1 MTTMNINTKA
11 RTMLEKI
18 HAVVEMGVAEEMIN
32 HPMMTG
38 MPQNIPGNYRGL
50 AKVTKVRDE
59 QAKGWLGV
67 DMPFYLDMES
77 GETNLL
83 TPAGQMATVQDISRW
98 FDLETWEPHP

>member
-1 MTTMNINTKA
+1 MTMTISTKA
-11 RTMLEKI
+11 REMLEK
-18 HAVVEMGVAEEMIN
+18 MSGVAALMGEEMTQ
-32 HPMMTG
+32 HPIMMG

-67 DMPFYLDMES
+67 DMPFYMDMES

-98 FDLETWEPHP
+98 FDIETWEPHP